1 MTSKIY
7 KTAQG
12 RTVDL
17 GALILQNEN
26 IRAVGNMNVN
36 ARGDILDSAD
46 QVIDRK
52 NSQIRRQNERQIRT
66 SDQGR
71 EVHISTRQ
79 ARETIN
85 DTDPVTQPV
94 LDTADNP
101 PTATT
106 QDGLAGALARLR
118 GSHTENK

>member
-17 GALILQNEN
+17 GALILHTEN

-46 QVIDRK
+46 RVIDRK

-66 SDQGR
+66 SDQDR
-71 EVHISTRQ
+71 QVHTSTRQ
-79 ARETIN
+79 ARGIVK
-85 DTDPVTQPV
+85 DTDPVKHTV
-94 LDTADNP
+94 LDTADNT
-101 PTATT
+101 PTTTT
-106 QDGLAGALARLR
+106 QDGLAGALARSR
-118 GSHTENK
+118 SSHTENK